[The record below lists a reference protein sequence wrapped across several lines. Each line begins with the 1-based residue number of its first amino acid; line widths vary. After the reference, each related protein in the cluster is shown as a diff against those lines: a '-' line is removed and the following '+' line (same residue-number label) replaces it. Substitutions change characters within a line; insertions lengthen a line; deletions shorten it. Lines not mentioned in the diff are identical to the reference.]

1 MAHNPMGTD
10 PSDSE
15 NDPIFNATTQKRNV
29 VDPRTG
35 LFEAFIPLPSIV
47 GNDGSGPVFEM
58 GLHCAPTFNNL
69 FALGDGCFFLG

>member
-58 GLHCAPTFNNL
+58 GLHCAPPSITCL
-69 FALGDGCFFLG
+69 HWGMAVFLG